1 MHDEYKYMLLKFS
14 ASYITSIPELKK
26 SKEDVFQI
34 QEVYSKANTSRISFC
49 PITFFATYIEDI
61 LKLDGVKIEYEKY
74 TKIPK
79 EIKIDDLLLFTF
91 SHMNNLHMTK
101 LYIRYHDFFQEK
113 KFNAKAYY
121 SLNYYGI
128 NKKYTHLLSFDI
140 EQLAALYYVEYG
152 YWTNPSIEY
161 INPKQYICSYPH
173 LMGKSDQEVLN
184 SFFEFKDEDEIQ
196 MCFDPYIYVAS
207 NIEQLTYLIDDDLKY
222 IPNGNNETRICKQ
235 YIREGFHKKTK
246 IDTFDQF
253 VYLANNPK
261 EIKNIL
267 LENNI
272 IYWDFFKLSKR
283 NVAIH
288 FIKNRNTCKLN
299 VFNGAKFVEENVSN
313 EVVNFD
319 KKLSIETAPQYF
331 ILNYVKSKE
340 IRYHMSKRYRIGL
353 FFSQRIKD
361 SLRTLPLSISKCLY
375 AIPI

>member
-1 MHDEYKYMLLKFS
+1 MF
-14 ASYITSIPELKK
+14 
-26 SKEDVFQI
+26 
-34 QEVYSKANTSRISFC
+34 
-49 PITFFATYIEDI
+49 
-61 LKLDGVKIEYEKY
+61 
-74 TKIPK
+74 
-79 EIKIDDLLLFTF
+79 
-91 SHMNNLHMTK
+91 
-101 LYIRYHDFFQEK
+101 
-113 KFNAKAYY
+113 
-121 SLNYYGI
+121 
-128 NKKYTHLLSFDI
+128 
-140 EQLAALYYVEYG
+140 
-152 YWTNPSIEY
+152 
-161 INPKQYICSYPH
+161 
-173 LMGKSDQEVLN
+173 
-184 SFFEFKDEDEIQ
+184 
-196 MCFDPYIYVAS
+196 
-207 NIEQLTYLIDDDLKY
+207 
-222 IPNGNNETRICKQ
+222 
-235 YIREGFHKKTK
+235 KKTK